1 MKAILIISFVFASL
15 LVNAQPDA
23 IGDFNKHV
31 IEKWTEDY
39 IRVSQYRVKGSPYL
53 LGESFDGEITMRTGL
68 KISNQKVL
76 YDIMDQRVGTEMN
89 KQLVAPDGEISNF
102 VIRLPE
108 KFGSDQLEFI
118 NASSLSKSSV
128 KGFLNVIAS
137 GPKISFLRQYK
148 TRLVPDP
155 LNMYSKDLRIF
166 EQYYEYYLYNH
177 AAQTL
182 EKVKLKEKDIREAL
196 QGFSIPPTAYFTKQ
210 ADIKAIVESI
220 NH

>member
-1 MKAILIISFVFASL
+1 MKSILTIALILTSF
-15 LVNAQPDA
+15 LVKAQPDA

-89 KQLVAPDGEISNF
+89 KQLVEP
-102 VIRLPE
+102 
-108 KFGSDQLEFI
+108 
-118 NASSLSKSSV
+118 LSKSSA

-155 LNMYSKDLRIF
+155 LNMYSKELRIF

-177 AAQTL
+177 ASQKL
-182 EKVKLKEKDIREAL
+182 EKIKLKEKDIREAL
-196 QGFSIPPTAYFTKQ
+196 QGFNIPPTAYFTKQ
-210 ADIKAIVESI
+210 GDIKAIVESI

>member
-1 MKAILIISFVFASL
+1 MKAILIILFVLTSFLAI
-15 LVNAQPDA
+15 AQPDA

-53 LGESFDGEITMRTGL
+53 LGESFDGEIIMRTGL

-89 KQLVAPDGEISNF
+89 KQLIAPDGEISTF
-102 VIRLPE
+102 MIRLPE
-108 KFGSDQLEFI
+108 KFGNDQLEFI
-118 NASSLSKSSV
+118 NANTLSKSSV
-128 KGFLNVIAS
+128 KGFLNVIAN
-137 GPKISFLRQYK
+137 GPKVSFLRQYK

-166 EQYYEYYLYNH
+166 EQYYDYYLYNH
-177 AAQTL
+177 STQTL

-196 QGFSIPPTAYFTKQ
+196 QGFNIPPTAYFTKQ
-210 ADIKAIVESI
+210 ADIKAIVEAI